1 VRDKS
6 ARALSAEL
14 GGLPVFAGLGGGVV
28 DALVDAGRLVH
39 LPSNWAL
46 IAENTPAD
54 SVYVL
59 LAGTTEVRHGK
70 DVLATL
76 GAGALVG
83 EAAIVASRRRN
94 ATVVSVSDVRALRV
108 GYDELNAV
116 FAKHPSV
123 QQRVTAEWERRS
135 ATAE

>member
-6 ARALSAEL
+6 ARALSDEVGRL
-14 GGLPVFAGLGGGVV
+14 EVFSGLSGRAV

-59 LAGTTEVRHGK
+59 LAGSTEVRHGK

-76 GAGALVG
+76 GAGSLVG

-94 ATVVSVSDVRALRV
+94 ATVVSVSEVRALRV

-116 FAKHPSV
+116 FAQHPSV

-135 ATAE
+135 ATAP

>member
-6 ARALSAEL
+6 ARALSGEL
-14 GGLPVFAGLGGGVV
+14 GGLPVFAGLGGGAV

-59 LAGTTEVRHGK
+59 LAGTTE
-70 DVLATL
+70 
-76 GAGALVG
+76 AG
-83 EAAIVASRRRN
+83 
-94 ATVVSVSDVRALRV
+94 
-108 GYDELNAV
+108 
-116 FAKHPSV
+116 
-123 QQRVTAEWERRS
+123 TARTCWRRS
-135 ATAE
+135 GPVRSWARP